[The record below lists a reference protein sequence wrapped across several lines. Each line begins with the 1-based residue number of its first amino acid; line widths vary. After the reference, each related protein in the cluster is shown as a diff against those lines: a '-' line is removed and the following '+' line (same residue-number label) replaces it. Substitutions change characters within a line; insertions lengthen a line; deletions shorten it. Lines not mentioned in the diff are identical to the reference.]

1 MYWSSAG
8 LKSHVAEATGAE
20 STAPP
25 NIEAPSATP
34 AAQTDDTRKRE
45 RVRVLVMFEPP
56 SAQELDWLR
65 RKPKLRMLQTTNREI
80 HRHDGS

>member
-1 MYWSSAG
+1 M
-8 LKSHVAEATGAE
+8 
-20 STAPP
+20 
-25 NIEAPSATP
+25 
-34 AAQTDDTRKRE
+34 
-45 RVRVLVMFEPP
+45 LVMFEPP

>member
-8 LKSHVAEATGAE
+8 LRSQVAEATGAE

-25 NIEAPSATP
+25 SIEAPSAKP
-34 AAQTDDTRKRE
+34 AAHADDTRMRE

-56 SAQELDWLR
+56 SAQEHDWLR

-80 HRHDGS
+80 YRRDG